1 MLMDHYVEFKN
12 ISRKFNECSKDNG
25 EYSEEYKNELID
37 FLSRLDMKSIK
48 DIKVI
53 LYIGKN
59 EVDNCIHTPLELYKR
74 TMTTFDVFKGWKDKE
89 LEILDILENKLL
101 SKYFDDGLAV
111 LDMR

>member
-12 ISRKFNECSKDNG
+12 ISRIFHECSKEDG
-25 EYSEEYKNELID
+25 EYKEESKGELIE
-37 FLSRLDMKSIK
+37 FLSRLDMKLIK
-48 DIKVI
+48 DIKII
-53 LYIGKN
+53 LHIGKN

-74 TMTTFDVFKGWKDKE
+74 TMTTFEVFKGWKDKE
-89 LEILDILENKLL
+89 SEILDILENKLL